1 MYTEY
6 NSNNVSN
13 ANNVNFN
20 QTNDYDEKP
29 NKFLSVLWKILLVII
44 ILIIGFLL
52 LIKFKV
58 LSFTS
63 SVMPNAIVLNQNEI
77 GIKKGKGYQLVSTV
91 LPENAEN
98 KQVVWESSDPKIVSV
113 NSITGYITGVKE
125 GSATI
130 TVKTLIN
137 DISTDCIVNVS
148 GKNILVSKI
157 VLNEKRISLAV
168 GYTHNLTYQITPKNA
183 TENDLIFT
191 SSDSSVATVNQSG
204 VIQGLKEGN
213 AIITVSSSNGLAKD
227 TTYVSVYKKGSSTIV
242 DGEPIKTDNYP
253 KFLTVSPQ
261 TLNLKLGGSSQLIA
275 SVLPEKANNQISWS
289 STNSRVATVDS
300 NGLVSA
306 VGMGSATIIARTIND
321 ITYNVNVL
329 VGNYSKE
336 VRSILVT
343 TNYISLAVSNSKQL
357 AVAFTPAD
365 ASNKNVFWTSSNPS
379 VATVDKY
386 GVVKAISPGSTIIKA
401 TSEDGGYT
409 DTATIEVV
417 NYDNIIE
424 EKSIAFDSSSYT
436 VGIGST
442 KSLIPII
449 TPSNATFKSVR
460 FESSNPSIATV
471 DENGVVRGL
480 KEGTVS
486 ITATTNRNRLKAT
499 TTIIVKYINA
509 TSVKVNTTN
518 VNIAKNETF
527 TLVATGLPSDATNKK
542 VSYTVSNP
550 NIAIIDANGII
561 TGKNA
566 GTTTITITPS
576 EGNPATVLVNVK

>member
-13 ANNVNFN
+13 VNNFN
-20 QTNDYDEKP
+20 QANDYDEKP

-113 NSITGYITGVKE
+113 NSVTGYITGVKE

-157 VLNEKRISLAV
+157 FLNEKRISLAV
-168 GYTHNLTYQITPKNA
+168 GYTHSLTYQITPKNA

-227 TTYVSVYKKGSSTIV
+227 TTYVSVYKKGASTVV

-253 KFLTVSPQ
+253 KSLTVSPQ
-261 TLNLKLGGSSQLIA
+261 SLNLKLGGSSQLIA
-275 SVLPEKANNQISWS
+275 SVLPEKSNNQISWS

-336 VRSILVT
+336 LRSILVT
-343 TNYISLAVSNSKQL
+343 TNYISLSVSNSKQL

-518 VNIAKNETF
+518 VNLGKNETF
-527 TLVATGLPSDATNKK
+527 TLVATVLPSDATNKK
-542 VSYTVSNP
+542 VSYSVSNS
-550 NIAIIDANGII
+550 NIATIDANGII
-561 TGKNA
+561 TGKNT

>member
-13 ANNVNFN
+13 VNNFN
-20 QTNDYDEKP
+20 QANDYDEKP

-113 NSITGYITGVKE
+113 NSVTGYITGVKE

-157 VLNEKRISLAV
+157 FLNEKRISLAV
-168 GYTHNLTYQITPKNA
+168 GYTHSLTYQITPKNA

-204 VIQGLKEGN
+204 VIQVLKEGN

-227 TTYVSVYKKGSSTIV
+227 TTYVSVYKKGASTVV

-253 KFLTVSPQ
+253 KSLTVSPQ
-261 TLNLKLGGSSQLIA
+261 SLNLKLGGSSQLIA
-275 SVLPEKANNQISWS
+275 SVLPEKSNNQISWS

-336 VRSILVT
+336 LRSILVT
-343 TNYISLAVSNSKQL
+343 TNYISLSVSNSKQL

-518 VNIAKNETF
+518 VNLGKNETF
-527 TLVATGLPSDATNKK
+527 TLVATVLPSDATNKK
-542 VSYTVSNP
+542 VSYSVSNS
-550 NIAIIDANGII
+550 NIATIDANGII
-561 TGKNA
+561 TGKNT
-566 GTTTITITPS
+566 GTATITITPS
-576 EGNPATVLVNVK
+576 EGNPATVLVKVK

>member
-13 ANNVNFN
+13 VNNFN
-20 QTNDYDEKP
+20 QVNDYDEKP

-113 NSITGYITGVKE
+113 NSVTGYITGVKE

-168 GYTHNLTYQITPKNA
+168 GYTHSLTYQITPKNA

-227 TTYVSVYKKGSSTIV
+227 TTYVSVYKKGASTVV

-253 KFLTVSPQ
+253 KSLTVSPQ
-261 TLNLKLGGSSQLIA
+261 SLNLKLGGSSQLIA
-275 SVLPEKANNQISWS
+275 SVLPEKSNNQISWS

-336 VRSILVT
+336 LRSILVT
-343 TNYISLAVSNSKQL
+343 TNYITLAVSNSKQL

-460 FESSNPSIATV
+460 FESSNPNIATV

-518 VNIAKNETF
+518 VNIGKNETF
-527 TLVATGLPSDATNKK
+527 TLVATVLPNDATNKK
-542 VSYTVSNP
+542 VSYTVSDSS
-550 NIAIIDANGII
+550 IATIDANGII
-561 TGKNA
+561 TGKNT

>member
-227 TTYVSVYKKGSSTIV
+227 TTYVSVYKKGSSTV
-242 DGEPIKTDNYP
+242 VNGEPIKTDNYP
-253 KFLTVSPQ
+253 KSLTVSPQ

-527 TLVATGLPSDATNKK
+527 TLVATVLPSDATNKK

-550 NIAIIDANGII
+550 NIATIDANGII

>member
-13 ANNVNFN
+13 VNNFN
-20 QTNDYDEKP
+20 QANDYDEKP

-113 NSITGYITGVKE
+113 NSVTGYITGVKE

-157 VLNEKRISLAV
+157 FLNEKRISLAV
-168 GYTHNLTYQITPKNA
+168 GYTHSLTYQITPKNA

-227 TTYVSVYKKGSSTIV
+227 TTYVSVYKKGASTVV

-253 KFLTVSPQ
+253 KSLTVSPQ
-261 TLNLKLGGSSQLIA
+261 SLNLKLGGSSQLIA
-275 SVLPEKANNQISWS
+275 SVLPEKSNNQISWS

-336 VRSILVT
+336 LRSILVT
-343 TNYISLAVSNSKQL
+343 TNYISLSVSNSKQL

-379 VATVDKY
+379 VATVDKH

-518 VNIAKNETF
+518 VNLGKNETF
-527 TLVATGLPSDATNKK
+527 TLVATVLPSDATNKK
-542 VSYTVSNP
+542 VSYSVSNS
-550 NIAIIDANGII
+550 NIATIDANGII
-561 TGKNA
+561 TGKNT
-566 GTTTITITPS
+566 GTATITITPS

>member
-227 TTYVSVYKKGSSTIV
+227 TTYVSVYKKGSSTVV

-253 KFLTVSPQ
+253 KSLTVSPQ

-527 TLVATGLPSDATNKK
+527 TLVATVLPSDATNKK

>member
-227 TTYVSVYKKGSSTIV
+227 TTYVSVYKKGSSTVV

-253 KFLTVSPQ
+253 KSLTVSPQ

-424 EKSIAFDSSSYT
+424 EKSIAFDSGSYT

-527 TLVATGLPSDATNKK
+527 TLVATVLPSDATNKK
-542 VSYTVSNP
+542 VSYTVSNS
-550 NIAIIDANGII
+550 NIATIDANGII
-561 TGKNA
+561 TGKSA